1 MMEIYELEVVRVGCI
16 LKHDEE
22 MMVILQ
28 DLLWIRSWRMLA
40 QLKPIKKCLFRRFFT
55 ELGELLYINV
65 KKCMK
70 DAGMSKK
77 TAKKSRAVKDDGRQ
91 DTSRLA

>member
-1 MMEIYELEVVRVGCI
+1 MHVTRIYGEKLIKIGSFHHFMM
-16 LKHDEE
+16 KF
-22 MMVILQ
+22 
-28 DLLWIRSWRMLA
+28 S
-40 QLKPIKKCLFRRFFT
+40 
-55 ELGELLYINV
+55 ELLNINV
-65 KKCMK
+65 KKCMN

>member
-1 MMEIYELEVVRVGCI
+1 
-16 LKHDEE
+16 
-22 MMVILQ
+22 
-28 DLLWIRSWRMLA
+28 
-40 QLKPIKKCLFRRFFT
+40 
-55 ELGELLYINV
+55 
-65 KKCMK
+65 MK

>member
-1 MMEIYELEVVRVGCI
+1 M
-16 LKHDEE
+16 K
-22 MMVILQ
+22 
-28 DLLWIRSWRMLA
+28 A
-40 QLKPIKKCLFRRFFT
+40 
-55 ELGELLYINV
+55 GELLHINL

-91 DTSRLA
+91 DTSGLA